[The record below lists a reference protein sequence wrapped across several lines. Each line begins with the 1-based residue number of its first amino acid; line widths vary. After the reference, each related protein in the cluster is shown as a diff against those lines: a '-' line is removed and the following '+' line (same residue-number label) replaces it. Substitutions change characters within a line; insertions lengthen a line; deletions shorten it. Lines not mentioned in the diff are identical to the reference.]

1 MRSPLARYYDATKSW
16 PAAILLYQIAY
27 WMPKAK
33 IRRDGHTWIAK
44 PATDW
49 CTETALTPQQYKD
62 AVRILRHAR
71 LILTERH
78 QFNGKLMT
86 FLRLTTRGADL
97 MASKS
102 LETPSGW
109 SPQAPNGQ
117 GLATPNK
124 DPGHTGNTDEQEED
138 GVLAHAGLL
147 SQGSCNQDSGEETG
161 MKAHQVLEKIHK
173 PAHEMTL
180 VTLWCAVLAELKGA
194 YVAPFTN
201 KQKGQLKQ
209 FAKKCPPGKVELVL
223 EHVLRHWLIFIESAE
238 ANAGVYKT
246 PASPDVGFLLKH
258 AGIAIN
264 LWQKHV
270 AEPKLAPTTQLIAEP
285 KKVPE
290 PAEPKPTYAEAMDY
304 FFPQQG
310 S

>member
-1 MRSPLARYYDATKSW
+1 
-16 PAAILLYQIAY
+16 
-27 WMPKAK
+27 
-33 IRRDGHTWIAK
+33 
-44 PATDW
+44 
-49 CTETALTPQQYKD
+49 
-62 AVRILRHAR
+62 
-71 LILTERH
+71 
-78 QFNGKLMT
+78 
-86 FLRLTTRGADL
+86 
-97 MASKS
+97 
-102 LETPSGW
+102 
-109 SPQAPNGQ
+109 
-117 GLATPNK
+117 
-124 DPGHTGNTDEQEED
+124 
-138 GVLAHAGLL
+138 
-147 SQGSCNQDSGEETG
+147 
-161 MKAHQVLEKIHK
+161 MKANQVLERIHK

-209 FAKKCPPGKVELVL
+209 FAKKCPPGKAELVL

-238 ANAGVYKT
+238 ANAGVYKA

-270 AEPKLAPTTQLIAEP
+270 AKPKFVPAPQLIAQP
-285 KKVPE
+285 KAPV
-290 PAEPKPTYAEAMDY
+290 AEPEAKPTYAEAMDY